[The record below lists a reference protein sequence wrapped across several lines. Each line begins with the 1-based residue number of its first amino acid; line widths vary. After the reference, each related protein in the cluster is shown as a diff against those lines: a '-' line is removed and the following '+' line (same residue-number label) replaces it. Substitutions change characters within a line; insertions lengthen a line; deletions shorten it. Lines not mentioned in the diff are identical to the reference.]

1 MTIGVAL
8 LLIAV
13 GAVLRFAVTAHV
25 SGVNIAAVGD
35 ILMAVGA
42 VGFIIAVIWLTSAR
56 HRRISVI
63 EQPTYAP
70 PTVTTPAP
78 YPTAA
83 PAPERRYEDPPLR

>member
-13 GAVLRFAVTAHV
+13 GAVLRFAVTARV

-42 VGFIIAVIWLTSAR
+42 VGFVVAVAWLASAR
-56 HRRISVI
+56 RRRISVV
-63 EQPTYAP
+63 EQPGYAP
-70 PTVTTPAP
+70 PVVTAPAP

-83 PAPERRYEDPPLR
+83 QERRYEDPPLR